1 MRQNAKPSLTSPK
14 VGNGDNE
21 DEQQIIDDLA
31 NEGDADASDIKQK
44 GKQEEEVRLRKSMI
58 LIRLLNKRFKRSSV
72 PA

>member
-14 VGNGDNE
+14 VGNGDDE

-31 NEGDADASDIKQK
+31 NEGDADASDMKQK
-44 GKQEEEVRLRKSMI
+44 EKQEEEVRLRKSVI
-58 LIRLLNKRFKRSSV
+58 LIRLLNEMFKRSPV